1 MIMPDSFSVPA
12 ISDKIT
18 EAFHTG
24 DFSEVEKI
32 EHNIEKN
39 FMELS
44 RYIRSG
50 KLTCLWYYTSSSK
63 KGLVTWTKSLKKKD
77 AIQITHFNIDDGIIY
92 ANSDKPIEN
101 YQELVYAI
109 QYGVDVNL
117 IWLKEG
123 K

>member
-1 MIMPDSFSVPA
+1 MPDSFSVPP

-18 EAFHTG
+18 EAFHSG
-24 DFSEVEKI
+24 DFTEVEII
-32 EHNIEKN
+32 EHDTEKK

-63 KGLVTWTKSLKKKD
+63 KGLVTWTKSLKKED
-77 AIQITHFNIDDGIIY
+77 AIQITHFNINDDIIY
-92 ANSDKPIEN
+92 ANSDKQIEN

-117 IWLKEG
+117 IWLKEEN
-123 K
+123 